1 MLSCLTDGL
10 VQTPV
15 LGQVQKDSAQGS
27 FVSAW
32 DTFAAASASQQVDIT
47 AGLEWALLAKDT
59 AAMQRVTEAASLTV
73 RLFRKVL
80 KPKVIEA
87 VEEDKN
93 VKHDVFAQAVTS
105 ALDDLPSIGVKSDPA
120 TCDLFMLPQVQSG
133 GKYSVGNM
141 HKAAADPNG
150 KLCSDVVILSLGGLC
165 RSYGSCLVRTLMV
178 DPTPTVES
186 TYLTVLEAQTRLINA
201 LRPGVRVS
209 DAVREADAHLSA
221 NLPQG
226 AVRPKSFG
234 FSVGVKLREGGAA
247 GALTLTNTNQVQA
260 GQVFFVLVAVQDV
273 PLKDGDT
280 KPRCA
285 VSKLKTF
292 AVAVGDTV
300 IAQSADQG
308 AVVATAKA
316 GKELSSVSFE
326 LDQGSSGGSGE
337 EDSDVD
343 SAQLAA
349 TGAGETGRGMDGRSA
364 RLAAKAADQAG
375 DEDAALQRAL
385 HQQQLFMDLKNRMR
399 SKLSAGE
406 LGQEEDQDE
415 QEVRPIVAY
424 KSVDELPRKVEPT
437 RIFTDKERESVV
449 LPLHGTMVP
458 FHISTIKSVTLNDE
472 SGKTYL
478 RVNFYHPGQA
488 VGKDCPPSM
497 AAAVK
502 SNPHLMFIRT
512 LNFACSDPRNMNT
525 QVRLIKELQKRARTR
540 RQEQAEVASLVK
552 QPKLVIDK
560 TMKIPHL
567 SDLNMWP
574 VISGRKCMGG
584 LEAHVNGFRFVSDR
598 REILEIIYANIKHA
612 IFQPCEREHIVLLHF
627 HLHHPIMVGK
637 KKRRDIQFYTDVVE
651 ASTALDGKRRS
662 MYDPDEQ
669 REEQR
674 ERQLRASMNRIFK
687 KFVEKVQVVAESERS
702 DVHSFQ
708 FDIPHRDMAFAGVPD
723 KEMVTIMPCTS
734 ALVSLSDKPPFV
746 LSLDDIEHV
755 HFERVRFGSKNF
767 DFVLIMKE
775 GARPAQEEQFVRIS
789 AVPTTELE
797 PLQVWL
803 DSVVDIT
810 YTTGGATLN
819 WKNIINEYVRSPD
832 FWLSE
837 DEGGDRKDVGWA
849 FLAASDDEGEE
860 DEEAESDFDGEDVDV
875 EEEEEADDDEFSD
888 VVGSEDDDD
897 DEEEEEDDDDDEK
910 GLSWEELEKQAME
923 MDRGHEAGE
932 EDRDERRGTKRGREH
947 GQSSSSGK
955 RSRR

>member
-1 MLSCLTDGL
+1 MLGT
-10 VQTPV
+10 
-15 LGQVQKDSAQGS
+15 VQKDTAQGS
-27 FVSAW
+27 FTAAW
-32 DTFAAASASQQVDIT
+32 AAFAASALPAQVDIT
-47 AGLEWALLAKDT
+47 PGMEWALLFKD
-59 AAMQRVTEAASLTV
+59 AAALQRVNEAASLTV
-73 RLFRKVL
+73 RLFRKVF

-87 VEEDKN
+87 VEEDKA
-93 VKHDVFAQAVTS
+93 VRHDELAQSVVA

-133 GKYSVGNM
+133 GTYSVNTL
-141 HKAAADPNG
+141 HKAATDPAG
-150 KLCSDVVILSLGGLC
+150 KLSSDVAILSMGGLC

-178 DPTPTVES
+178 DPTPTVEA
-186 TYLTVLEAQTRLINA
+186 TYKTVLEAQNMLINA
-201 LRPGVRVS
+201 LRPGARVS
-209 DAVREADAHLSA
+209 DAVREADSHLSA
-221 NLPQG
+221 NLPAG

-247 GALTLTNTNQVQA
+247 GVLSVSNTNTVQS
-260 GQVFFVLVAVQDV
+260 GQVFFVLVAVQGV
-273 PLKDGDT
+273 PLPDASS
-280 KPRCA
+280 KPRSA

-326 LDQGSSGGSGE
+326 LDQGSSEGSEGD
-337 EDSDVD
+337 DSDAD
-343 SAQLAA
+343 STHLAA
-349 TGAGETGRGMDGRSA
+349 TGAGEVGRGMDGRSA
-364 RLAAKAADQAG
+364 RLAAKAADAAG

-385 HQQQLFMDLKNRMR
+385 HQQQLFMDLKNKMR
-399 SKLSAGE
+399 AKLSAGE
-406 LGQEEDQDE
+406 LGQEEDTEE

-424 KSVDELPRKVEPT
+424 KSAQELPRKVEPT
-437 RIFTDKERESVV
+437 RIFTDKERETVV
-449 LPLHGTMVP
+449 LPLHGSMVP
-458 FHISTIKSVTLNDE
+458 FHISTIRSVTLNDE

-502 SNPHLMFIRT
+502 SNPNLMFIRT

-637 KKRRDIQFYTDVVE
+637 KKRKDIQFYTDVVE

-662 MYDPDEQ
+662 MYDPDEE

-702 DVHSFQ
+702 KVHSFQ

-767 DFVLIMKE
+767 DMVLIMKE
-775 GARPAQEEQFVRIS
+775 GARAPQEEQFVRIS

-819 WKNIINEYVRSPD
+819 WKNIINEYVRSPE
-832 FWLSE
+832 FWMSE
-837 DEGGDRKDVGWA
+837 DDTGERKDVGWA
-849 FLAASDDEGEE
+849 FLAASDNEADGEE
-860 DEEAESDFDGEDVDV
+860 EEESDFDGDDVDM

-888 VVGSEDDDD
+888 VVGSEDDGDD
-897 DEEEEEDDDDDEK
+897 DEESEQYEEDEE
-910 GLSWEELEKQAME
+910 GLSWEELEKQALE
-923 MDRGHEAGE
+923 ADRGHNAEDEDAG
-932 EDRDERRGTKRGREH
+932 DRRGTKRGREH
-947 GQSSSSGK
+947 GQSSSSSGK

>member
-1 MLSCLTDGL
+1 M
-10 VQTPV
+10 
-15 LGQVQKDSAQGS
+15 LGQVEKDSAQGS
-27 FVSAW
+27 FVNAW
-32 DTFAAASASQQVDIT
+32 NSAAAAAFPHRVDIT
-47 AGLEWALLAKDT
+47 AGLEWALLYKDSS
-59 AAMQRVTEAASLTV
+59 ALQRVNEAASLTV

-87 VEEDKN
+87 IEDDKAVE
-93 VKHDVFAQAVTS
+93 HDVFAKSVES

-133 GKYSVGNM
+133 GKYAVHSL
-141 HKAAADPNG
+141 HKSASDPTG
-150 KLCSDVVILSLGGLC
+150 KLSSDVVILSLGGLC

-178 DPTPTVES
+178 DPTPTVEDA
-186 TYLTVLEAQTRLINA
+186 YKAVLEAQSMIINA
-201 LRPGVRVS
+201 LRPGVRIA
-209 DAVREADAHLSA
+209 DAVREADAYLTA
-221 NLPQG
+221 NLPAG
-226 AVRPKSFG
+226 TPRPKSYG

-247 GALTLTNTNQVQA
+247 GALTVGNTNIVQS

-273 PLKDGDT
+273 PLPDASS
-280 KPRCA
+280 KPRSA
-285 VSKLKTF
+285 IAKLSKF
-292 AVAVGDTV
+292 SVAVGDTV
-300 IAQSADQG
+300 LAQAADQA
-308 AVVATAKA
+308 AVVATVKA

-326 LDQGSSGGSGE
+326 LDQGSSDGSGNE
-337 EDSDVD
+337 ESDD
-343 SAQLAA
+343 DANLAA
-349 TGAGETGRGMDGRSA
+349 TGADEVGRGMDGRSA
-364 RLAAKAADQAG
+364 RLAAKAAEQAG

-385 HQQQLFMDLKNRMR
+385 HQQQLFQDLKNRMR
-399 SKLSAGE
+399 AKLSAGE
-406 LGQEEDQDE
+406 LGQEEEEDE
-415 QEVRPIVAY
+415 KEVRPIEAY
-424 KSVDELPRKVEPT
+424 TSMDELPRKVEPT
-437 RIFTDKERESVV
+437 RIYTDKEREAVV

-502 SNPHLMFIRT
+502 SNPNLMFIRT

-574 VISGRKCMGG
+574 VISGRKCVGG

-651 ASTALDGKRRS
+651 ASTSLDGTRRS
-662 MYDPDEQ
+662 AYDPDEE

-702 DVHSFQ
+702 KVHSFQ

-767 DFVLIMKE
+767 DMVLILKE

-789 AVPTTELE
+789 AVPTSELE

-810 YTTGGATLN
+810 YTSGGATLN

-837 DEGGDRKDVGWA
+837 DEDGERKDAGWA
-849 FLAASDDEGEE
+849 FLAASDDEGEA
-860 DEEAESDFDGEDVDV
+860 EEEEESDFDAEELDD
-875 EEEEEADDDEFSD
+875 EEEEADDDEFSD
-888 VVGSEDDDD
+888 VVGSEDGDDD
-897 DEEEEEDDDDDEK
+897 DEDDEEFEEDEE
-910 GLSWEELEKQAME
+910 GLSWEELEKQALAD
-923 MDRGHEAGE
+923 DRAHNAEEGDDDAG
-932 EDRDERRGTKRGREH
+932 RRGVKRGREH
-947 GQSSSSGK
+947 GRSGSSGK
-955 RSRR
+955 RARR